1 MIEKISA
8 INNIINSFVWGPYM
22 LVLLIGTGV
31 YMSIRTYFF
40 QVKNFNIW
48 AKLTYGS
55 MFDKHEKGHNITPF
69 QAVSVALAST
79 IGIGS
84 IAGIATAIVSGGPG
98 ALFWMVVSAFFGM
111 MTKFS
116 EVVLSVYFR
125 EKDEN
130 GIHYGGPMYYIEKGL
145 KQKWLSI
152 LFAIFAAIA
161 TFGAGNMT
169 QSNAVAGLLKQTIK
183 LPEYVS
189 GIIVAIIVALVLIGG
204 IKRISSVSKK
214 LVPFMATIYFIASII
229 ILIINFKNI
238 PQAIK
243 LIVSEAFS
251 LKSAASGITGYA
263 IFIAMRYGI
272 ARGVFSNEAGLGTA
286 PIAHTAS
293 NTNNPIKQGMWGIF
307 EVFNTLIICLLTG
320 LVIISSDLYLYGN
333 TAADGAVL
341 TSLAF
346 KEAIGI
352 IGEIVITISSIL
364 FAFSTI
370 IGWSYY
376 GETCLGYLTKRN
388 KIVIMS
394 YKIIFI
400 IIIVIGATADLK
412 AIWAIADTFNGLMAI
427 PNLIGVI
434 LLSTI
439 VITMVKK
446 YLKNPTSLELEN

>member
-1 MIEKISA
+1 
-8 INNIINSFVWGPYM
+8 
-22 LVLLIGTGV
+22 
-31 YMSIRTYFF
+31 
-40 QVKNFNIW
+40 
-48 AKLTYGS
+48 
-55 MFDKHEKGHNITPF
+55 
-69 QAVSVALAST
+69 
-79 IGIGS
+79 
-84 IAGIATAIVSGGPG
+84 
-98 ALFWMVVSAFFGM
+98 
-111 MTKFS
+111 
-116 EVVLSVYFR
+116 
-125 EKDEN
+125 
-130 GIHYGGPMYYIEKGL
+130 
-145 KQKWLSI
+145 
-152 LFAIFAAIA
+152 
-161 TFGAGNMT
+161 MT

-229 ILIINFKNI
+229 ILIINFKNM
-238 PQAIK
+238 PSAIK

-400 IIIVIGATADLK
+400 IIIVIGATSDLK
-412 AIWAIADTFNGLMAI
+412 AIWAISDTFNGLMAI

-434 LLSTI
+434 LLSPI

-446 YLKNPTSLELEN
+446 YIKNPISVELEN